1 MFLENK
7 DRIIQEKLIAASK
20 KPLFLVLFTLDHY
33 HYKTTTK
40 LRKSLRGILNCCKL
54 QIVFKAQNKLANA
67 FSYKD
72 CISKEL
78 ISVAVYKFQCG
89 LCNKSYYG
97 GYVRNL
103 M

>member
-1 MFLENK
+1 M
-7 DRIIQEKLIAASK
+7 
-20 KPLFLVLFTLDHY
+20 
-33 HYKTTTK
+33 
-40 LRKSLRGILNCCKL
+40 
-54 QIVFKAQNKLANA
+54 FKAQKKLENA

-78 ISVAVYKFQCG
+78 TSVAVYKFQCG

-103 M
+103 NVRNQEDMRTSPWTKKKVTLKGGAVSELFLLCNHRASFESFSALNKENKKFV